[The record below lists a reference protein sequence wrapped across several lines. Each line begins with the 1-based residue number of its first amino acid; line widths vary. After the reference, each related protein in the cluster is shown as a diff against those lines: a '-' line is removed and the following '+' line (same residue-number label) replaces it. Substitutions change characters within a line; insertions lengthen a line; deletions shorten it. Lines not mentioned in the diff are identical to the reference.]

1 MVSLS
6 SVTYLVFLWRPSGYE
21 LVEREGDPPSVGD
34 VIDDNGSRV
43 TVLKVVAS
51 PLPGDSRRCAYVQPV

>member
-1 MVSLS
+1 MA
-6 SVTYLVFLWRPSGYE
+6 YLVFLWRPSGYE

-34 VIDDNGSRV
+34 VVEEEGGQV
-43 TVLKVVAS
+43 TVVKVVGS